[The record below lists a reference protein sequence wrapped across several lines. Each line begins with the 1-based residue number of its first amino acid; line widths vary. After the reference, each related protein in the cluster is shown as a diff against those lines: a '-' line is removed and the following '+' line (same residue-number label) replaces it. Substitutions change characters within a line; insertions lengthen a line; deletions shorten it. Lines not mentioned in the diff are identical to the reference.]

1 MIRRPPRSTQS
12 RSSAASDVYKRQ
24 NHDKISDPSSH
35 SIFSLKD
42 KVSRRSVETTSKS
55 GQILQRSEMT
65 RCAKSGL
72 MHGSKQHPYSI
83 TSSAVVSRVGGTV
96 MPSVC
101 AVLRLITSSYL
112 VGAPTNGLRVD
123 IFVGY

>member
-1 MIRRPPRSTQS
+1 MGAAEKMLLGDSWLRGESRKAIGRAFGKPSLVFIASWPLVLRRP
-12 RSSAASDVYKRQ
+12 
-24 NHDKISDPSSH
+24 
-35 SIFSLKD
+35 
-42 KVSRRSVETTSKS
+42 VETTSKS
-55 GQILQRSEMT
+55 GQT
-65 RCAKSGL
+65 RAHLDCPLSATSGL
-72 MHGSKQHPYSI
+72 MHRSKQHPYSI
-83 TSSAVVSRVGGTV
+83 TSSALVSSVGGTV

>member
-1 MIRRPPRSTQS
+1 
-12 RSSAASDVYKRQ
+12 
-24 NHDKISDPSSH
+24 
-35 SIFSLKD
+35 
-42 KVSRRSVETTSKS
+42 
-55 GQILQRSEMT
+55 
-65 RCAKSGL
+65 
-72 MHGSKQHPYSI
+72 MHRSKQHLYSI
-83 TSSAVVSRVGGTV
+83 TSSARERNVGGTV